1 MRTLQ
6 TPFKGKKVQPQRN
19 FALAL
24 YVGVVTMVTLFYS
37 ITVTI

>member
-6 TPFKGKKVQPQRN
+6 TPSKGKKVQPQRN

-37 ITVTI
+37 LAVTI